1 MTLSPDAQMITG
13 FKEAVGMMRV
23 GDKMFAFLPWS
34 LGYGAQGAGANIP
47 PNSTFIFDVELID
60 F

>member
-1 MTLSPDAQMITG
+1 MLLKKGASARFVIPSD
-13 FKEAVGMMRV
+13 
-23 GDKMFAFLPWS
+23 

-47 PNSTFIFDVELID
+47 PDSTLIFDVELID